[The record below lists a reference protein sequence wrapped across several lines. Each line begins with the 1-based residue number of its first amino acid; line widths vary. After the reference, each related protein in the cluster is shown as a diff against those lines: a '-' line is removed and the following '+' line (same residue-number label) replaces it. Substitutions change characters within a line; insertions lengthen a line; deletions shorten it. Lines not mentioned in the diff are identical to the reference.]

1 MDLSNR
7 YLYLL
12 TCFILSI
19 VCSFSSV
26 YAATGTNF
34 TYVLDKQNKAI
45 KLENI
50 FKDGKKHS
58 PTSISIN
65 RSVVASSMKKRLAT
79 GGGSLILLAAAYY
92 GMQYNQDNG
101 VFEKQAESGQWQWRY
116 YGLTSSSPS
125 AIANAVVDANNANQ
139 SQFTYSAPTTSIN
152 GSGALSVDATRTD
165 KSSGATKQ
173 VSLASIGGIPNTIP
187 PSTEIYSL
195 DQVSEALIND
205 AFAIE
210 GSDYFPSADQVTK
223 AGQALLDLYGIVQGA
238 AIQQII
244 GISND
249 ATSAAKD
256 LYTALTITQ
265 PASQD
270 VEIKAPAVPDAG
282 VIGTLPDFCSWATP
296 VCDALSKL
304 SSLFQTYTAADCPTG
319 DYTCLVGENPI
330 QTTDLI
336 QPDGVGL
343 DGTMFNE
350 SSAQCPAD
358 EVISLSYL
366 GNKTFT
372 FSYVPM
378 CQFAIKVNPI
388 VILIGYLIAGYMFIN
403 SLRTM

>member
-7 YLYLL
+7 YLYLF
-12 TCFILSI
+12 TCLILSI
-19 VCSFSSV
+19 VCSISSV

-50 FKDGKKHS
+50 FKDGKQYN
-58 PTSISIN
+58 PTSISVN

-101 VFEKQAESGQWQWRY
+101 VFEKQAESGQWKWTY
-116 YGLTSSSPS
+116 LGLTSSSPS

-139 SQFTYSAPTTSIN
+139 SQFTYSAPTTRIN
-152 GSGALSVDATRTD
+152 GSGALTVDATRTD

-173 VSLASIGGIPNTIP
+173 VTLAGIGGTPNTIP

-256 LYTALTITQ
+256 LYAALTATQ
-265 PASQD
+265 PVSQETD
-270 VEIKAPAVPDAG
+270 IKAPAVPDNG
-282 VIGTLPDFCSWATP
+282 VIGSLPDFCSWATP

-319 DYTCLVGENPI
+319 DYTCLGGENPI

-358 EVISLSYL
+358 EVIPLSFF
-366 GNKTFT
+366 GDKSFS
-372 FSYVPM
+372 FSYSPM
-378 CQFAIKVNPI
+378 CSFAIAVNPI
-388 VILIGYLIAGYMFIN
+388 VVLIGYLVAGYMFIN

>member
-19 VCSFSSV
+19 VCSISSV

-173 VSLASIGGIPNTIP
+173 VSLASIGGTPNTIP

-270 VEIKAPAVPDAG
+270 VEIKAPA
-282 VIGTLPDFCSWATP
+282 
-296 VCDALSKL
+296 
-304 SSLFQTYTAADCPTG
+304 DCPTG
-319 DYTCLVGENPI
+319 DYTCLGGENPI